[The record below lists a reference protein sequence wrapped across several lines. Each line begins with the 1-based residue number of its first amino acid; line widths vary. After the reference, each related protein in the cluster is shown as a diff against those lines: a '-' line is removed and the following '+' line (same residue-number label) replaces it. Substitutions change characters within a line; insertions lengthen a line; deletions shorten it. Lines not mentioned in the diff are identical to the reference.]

1 MKKVVLIE
9 NKDVR
14 YVLGLM
20 LCFFGIS
27 ILNAQIKIGDN
38 LKNVSPYSLLEL
50 ESKERT
56 LLLPRFSTLERDAAF
71 DQDAPVGLVIF
82 NTTTNQFEY
91 FTQDKEDGIKK
102 WVSSGGGSQI
112 YNQENRPEIGQSGD
126 LYIDEENNL
135 FYAWNTITN
144 QWELINK
151 DSNVIIGDKNPN
163 SIDNNLNS
171 IDYNPEL
178 SNPKPGLLFVNF
190 ITGGVYVAADYESD
204 GVTNHWRRLDRGGD
218 DDLGNHIA
226 DRDLDLNNFSI
237 LDAKD
242 SSGKKGQILKRAST
256 GLEWS
261 NFGIS
266 RGVGA
271 PTVSNPVSPLSGD
284 IYVDQSNGDL
294 YTFDGSNWIRKPG
307 VNITSGTGSPTTINP
322 TNPIG
327 GDIYIDNSTGYVYA
341 YNSVSN
347 TWVNQRKAVS
357 DDFGNILIQGTDG
370 LALLTSST
378 LSSALYTV
386 SSTIADIVST
396 TLTSSTIQALETTTI
411 LNQDSS
417 TGEITYTDEDGGTA
431 SATIVSGNGL
441 NPDNILT
448 VGLDGGSQLTSTT
461 LNNALTNVSTVT
473 ITEIVSSTLISTT
486 IQALETTTV
495 LSQNDTTGIITYID
509 EDLNATDV
517 DVISRQASNLILAGT
532 DGGAFIDQS
541 IINSVISGET
551 ITSISQ
557 SNLTGEI
564 AYVDESGGTTS
575 VTVVSGNGL
584 DSSNFL
590 TVGSD
595 GGSQLT
601 STTLNNALTNVSTV
615 TITEIVS
622 STLISTTIQ
631 ALETTTTLTQS
642 DTTGVITYVDEDLN
656 ATNVEVI
663 SGQASNLIRV
673 GTDGGAFIDQSIIS
687 SAAAS
692 QTLTTLTQSDTT
704 GVITYVD
711 EDNNSNE
718 VEVTSAQVSNLL
730 RSGTDGGTLF
740 TEADLSTAVRTIS
753 NTITQIVTST
763 LTSPTIQALE
773 TTTTLTQSDTTGV
786 ITYVDEDLNATN
798 VEVISGQAS
807 NLIRVG
813 TDGGAYISQSIINSA
828 ATSQTL
834 TTLTQSDTTGV
845 ITYVDEELNVTTVEV
860 TSAQVSNL
868 LRSGTDGGTLF
879 TEADLSTAVRTIS
892 NTITQIVTST
902 LTSPTIQAL
911 ETTTT
916 LSQNDTTGV
925 ITYVDEDNNSNEVE
939 VTSAQ
944 VSNLLRSG
952 TDGGTLFTEADL
964 STAVRTISNTIT
976 QIVTSTLTS
985 ETIQALETTTTLSQ
999 NDTTG
1004 VITYVDEDNN
1014 SNEVEVTSAQVSNLL
1029 RSGTDGGTLFTEAD
1043 LSTAVRT
1050 ISNTITQIVTSTLTS
1065 PTIQALETTTT
1076 LTQSDT
1082 TGVITYVD
1090 EDLNATAVEVTSADS
1105 DNFLLTGTDG
1115 GTKLT
1120 TNTLVAVIDSVS
1132 STISSITGDDLGNH
1146 IAEQNIDLKN
1156 YQLVGDSTNTGTS
1169 GTSGLSVSA
1178 SSTVG
1183 INITNPDN
1191 SAAFQVNSPAGTNAG
1206 VLIPKVIL
1214 LTESDNVTI
1223 PSPAKGLMVYHT
1235 GNAQLREGFY
1245 WNKGTPT
1252 SPEWVTPEI
1261 STPEIGSTV
1270 RKIIYRANRPA
1281 TVNLISHGDLEFT
1294 LRPHPTSTTSVEA
1307 FPHVR
1312 LKFGSSLVTQTL
1324 YYDREEVFANN
1335 NFRYTV
1341 ASVVASNNN
1350 SWAPLTVNR
1359 ILYGER
1365 NRMYISYNN
1374 DIYHV
1379 LFSVYDTGE
1388 NDTSGNREYI
1398 YSILSERY

>member
-91 FTQDKEDGIKK
+91 LSQDKEDGIKK

-126 LYIDEENNL
+126 LYVDEENNL

-163 SIDNNLNS
+163 SIDNNPNS

-242 SSGKKGQILKRAST
+242 SSGKKDQILKRAST

-431 SATIVSGNGL
+431 SATVVSGNGSDP
-441 NPDNILT
+441 NNILT
-448 VGLDGGSQLTSTT
+448 VGSDGGSQLTSTT

-495 LSQNDTTGIITYID
+495 LSQSDTTGIITYID

-845 ITYVDEELNVTTVEV
+845 ITYVDEELNATTVEV
-860 TSAQVSNL
+860 TSAQ
-868 LRSGTDGGTLF
+868 
-879 TEADLSTAVRTIS
+879 A
-892 NTITQIVTST
+892 
-902 LTSPTIQAL
+902 
-911 ETTTT
+911 
-916 LSQNDTTGV
+916 
-925 ITYVDEDNNSNEVE
+925 
-939 VTSAQ
+939 
-944 VSNLLRSG
+944 
-952 TDGGTLFTEADL
+952 
-964 STAVRTISNTIT
+964 
-976 QIVTSTLTS
+976 
-985 ETIQALETTTTLSQ
+985 
-999 NDTTG
+999 
-1004 VITYVDEDNN
+1004 
-1014 SNEVEVTSAQVSNLL
+1014 SNLL

-1115 GTKLT
+1115 GTKLN

-1178 SSTVG
+1178 SSAVG

-1206 VLIPKVIL
+1206 VLIPKVD
-1214 LTESDNVTI
+1214 LTWVSDDVTI

-1245 WNKGTPT
+1245 WNQGTPT
-1252 SPEWVTPEI
+1252 SPEWVTPVI
-1261 STPEIGSTV
+1261 STPV
-1270 RKIIYRANRPA
+1270 RKQVIRTEMVPSPS
-1281 TVNLISHGDLEFT
+1281 TSFFNLTHDDLEF
-1294 LRPHPTSTTSVEA
+1294 RFRA
-1307 FPHVR
+1307 FGSNPGAYPEVR
-1312 LKFGSSLVTQTL
+1312 LSSTGRAKYSGNATVL
-1324 YYDREEVFANN
+1324 YDRIELYRNNTSNFADIA
-1335 NFRYTV
+1335 T
-1341 ASVVASNNN
+1341 
-1350 SWAPLTVNR
+1350 LVNDTWHTAANTT
-1359 ILYGER
+1359 LLADER
-1365 NRMYISYNN
+1365 NEFYYSLEA

-1379 LFSVYDTGE
+1379 VYIIRNTGLLAA
-1388 NDTSGNREYI
+1388 SGNPLYTFT
-1398 YSILSERY
+1398 ILSVKY